1 MKLIVTDGTNPLEN
15 VNVMLNEINRQ
26 TDDNG
31 IVEYDVEEGEYNIV
45 INDDKYEAYNGVID
59 VADDVEET
67 IELSIKKI
75 NLSVTVNDGTNPLG
89 NVDVA
94 IGDITGRTGN
104 QGGCTLSNVPIG
116 EHIITAKLDGYN
128 DYSEN
133 INVSE
138 SNNSFTI
145 VMTVE

>member
-15 VNVMLNEINRQ
+15 VNVMLNEINKQ

-67 IELSIKKI
+67 IQLSIKKI

-138 SNNSFTI
+138 NNNSFTI

>member
-1 MKLIVTDGTNPLEN
+1 MN
-15 VNVMLNEINRQ
+15 VVLNEINKQ

-67 IELSIKKI
+67 IQLSIKKI

-138 SNNSFTI
+138 NNNSFTI